1 MDPSTDRLIWIV
13 PEPFF
18 FAMIGRMVIYILVPL
33 GLTTL
38 GSGLVLTNEK
48 KKYIKKITSNSN
60 RGKHENS

>member
-33 GLTTL
+33 GFTSL
-38 GSGLVLTNEK
+38 GTGLVLINEK
-48 KKYIKKITSNSN
+48 KKYIK
-60 RGKHENS
+60 